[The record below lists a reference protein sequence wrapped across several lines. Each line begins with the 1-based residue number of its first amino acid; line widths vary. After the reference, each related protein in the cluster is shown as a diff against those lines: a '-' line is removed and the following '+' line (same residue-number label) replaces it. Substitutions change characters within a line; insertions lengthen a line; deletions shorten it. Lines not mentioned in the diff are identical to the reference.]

1 MHFQA
6 LFVDD
11 TTTPRARLRSLSPDD
26 LPEGGDTLVRVH
38 WSAINYKD
46 ALAVTG
52 NGKIIRGAY
61 PFVPGIDLAGEVI
74 ETSSDRFQSGDRV
87 LCTGWGL
94 GENVWGGYSQLQR
107 VQSENLLPLPTD
119 MDPRA
124 AMIAGTA
131 GLTAMLGT
139 MEIEDAGVNPDAG
152 DVLVTGASGGV
163 GSFAIMSLAAAGY
176 RVVASTGSMNHR
188 DWLTDLGAD
197 AIIERSE
204 LETGAKRPLDSARW
218 AGAIDS
224 VGGTT
229 LEHIISTTARHGCIS
244 ACGLVAG
251 ADVHTTVF
259 PFILRGIRL
268 VGIDSNTCPN
278 DVREVAWQRIAEL
291 ARNRDFTSLA
301 ETIPLDAVPQM
312 CERVVRGE
320 TRGRVLVEVGT

>member
-1 MHFQA
+1 
-6 LFVDD
+6 
-11 TTTPRARLRSLSPDD
+11 
-26 LPEGGDTLVRVH
+26 LPKDGDTLVRVH

-52 NGKIIRGAY
+52 KGKIIRGAF

-74 ETSSDRFQSGDRV
+74 QTSSDRFKEGDRV

-94 GENVWGGYSQLQR
+94 GETVWGGYSRIQR
-107 VQSENLLPLPTD
+107 VQSENLIPMPPDLDL
-119 MDPRA
+119 RS

-139 MEIEDAGVNPDAG
+139 MEIEAAKVDPASG

-163 GSFAIMSLAAAGY
+163 GTFAIMSLAAAGY
-176 RVVASTGSMNHR
+176 RVVASTGSPESSE
-188 DWLTDLGAD
+188 WLRGLGAAD
-197 AIIERSE
+197 IVARAE
-204 LETGAKRPLDSARW
+204 LEGGAKRPLDSARW
-218 AGAIDS
+218 IGAIDA

-229 LEHIISTTARHGCIS
+229 LEHIISTTARHGCIA

-251 ADVHTTVF
+251 PNVNTTVF

-278 DVREVAWQRIAEL
+278 AMRSMAWQRIADL
-291 ARNRDFTSLA
+291 ARTRDFASLA
-301 ETIPLDAVPQM
+301 ETVTLDEVPDVCQ
-312 CERVVRGE
+312 RVIQGA
-320 TRGRVLVEVGT
+320 TRGRIVVSLES